1 MTDLTPPRCLDVRF
15 RPSPEP
21 YTPRANGRWH
31 MPPPGLTATLRAVRR
46 GHDTS
51 QKIRRALRKMDERD
65 IRKCLDSLLVSGE
78 ISQDGRRYR
87 AVK

>member
-21 YTPRANGRWH
+21 YRARDNGKWI
-31 MPPPGLTATLRAVRR
+31 MPPPGLTPVLRAVKNR
-46 GHDTS
+46 HDTA
-51 QKIRRALRKMDERD
+51 QKIRRALSKMDELA
-65 IRKCLDSLLVSGE
+65 IRKCLDALLASRE